1 MYLPSDVF
9 VFAFLFIPVNKTG
22 VCVCVCVCVC
32 VFVCTTQTTRENMI
46 HMMPFR
52 PRYAHVD
59 GLTIDTANV
68 HERITRLELDLNGR
82 IVQLEAQVLV
92 TRVCLDMLR
101 KHCACM
107 PREVAQVAC
116 SRNA

>member
-1 MYLPSDVF
+1 MYLPCDVF
-9 VFAFLFIPVNKTG
+9 VFLFLCIPVNKTC

-32 VFVCTTQTTRENMI
+32 THAQDTKPRESMI

-59 GLTIDTANV
+59 GSTIDTANV

-92 TRVCLDMLR
+92 TLVCLDMLR
-101 KHCACM
+101 KHCVCI
-107 PREVAQVAC
+107 PREVAQAAC